1 MFPDQLHNQL
11 GWTKREHDTPASAW
25 FVDNFTA
32 NFWRGRFLNCNLL
45 HIACAE
51 DSYHRLRRR
60 QLSSHQGLTS
70 QLHNQQ
76 GYRTIRANL
85 LTNQILGAPIASCW
99 TNTISP
105 TPSTIIFA
113 HIWSFL
119 VNITIKLLLSLSWI
133 ISYIIKWIKRFEQI
147 HYPLTPQVRKAHDH
161 EIQSAGP
168 LGYTVFFF
176 FLIKL

>member
-11 GWTKREHDTPASAW
+11 GWTKREHHTPASAW

-32 NFWRGRFLNCNLL
+32 NFWRGRFLNSNLL

-51 DSYHRLRRR
+51 GSYHRLRRR

-70 QLHNQQ
+70 QLHNQH

-113 HIWSFL
+113 HIRSFL

-147 HYPLTPQVRKAHDH
+147 HYPLPHRYERPTTMRSNPP
-161 EIQSAGP
+161 GP
-168 LGYTVFFF
+168 
-176 FLIKL
+176 